1 MFNDLFKGKKVIITG
16 NSGFKGSWLS
26 LWLNKLGASVHG
38 ISYKPP
44 SELNM
49 FESLNLENKL
59 KSFSKIDIANNPSE
73 VDEIITKIEPD
84 FLFHLA
90 AQPLV
95 SVSYQDPLFTIRTN
109 VLGTANILNSIK
121 NQSHRVVSVII
132 TSDKCY
138 DNLELKRGYEESDI
152 LGGKDIYSGSKGAAE
167 LVIKSFYHSFFKNHK
182 FNSVIASARAGNVI
196 GGGDWGKDRIVPDAV
211 TSWNKSQKLHIRN
224 PLSTRPWQHVLE
236 PLSGYLTLAY
246 KLYSDDNLNGES
258 FNFGPND
265 SSNKTVAELIK
276 GLSERWGF
284 ANQNDSFTVKHTE
297 DFHEAGLLQL
307 DCKKASEILEWA
319 PNLSFDEMIN
329 FSCDWYKEFY
339 SNDEI
344 ETILLRTE
352 NQIEDYV
359 NIAKNKNYHWVN

>member
-44 SELNM
+44 SQLNM

-121 NQSHRVVSVII
+121 NQPHRVVSVII

-138 DNLELKRGYEESDI
+138 DNLELKRGYDESDI

-167 LVIKSFYHSFFKNHK
+167 LIIKSF
-182 FNSVIASARAGNVI
+182 
-196 GGGDWGKDRIVPDAV
+196 
-211 TSWNKSQKLHIRN
+211 Q
-224 PLSTRPWQHVLE
+224 
-236 PLSGYLTLAY
+236 
-246 KLYSDDNLNGES
+246 
-258 FNFGPND
+258 
-265 SSNKTVAELIK
+265 
-276 GLSERWGF
+276 
-284 ANQNDSFTVKHTE
+284 
-297 DFHEAGLLQL
+297 
-307 DCKKASEILEWA
+307 
-319 PNLSFDEMIN
+319 
-329 FSCDWYKEFY
+329 
-339 SNDEI
+339 
-344 ETILLRTE
+344 
-352 NQIEDYV
+352 
-359 NIAKNKNYHWVN
+359 

>member
-44 SELNM
+44 SKLNM

-121 NQSHRVVSVII
+121 NQQHRVVSVII

-138 DNLELKRGYEESDI
+138 DNLELKRGYDESDI

-258 FNFGPND
+258 FNFGPTTQH
-265 SSNKTVAELIK
+265 SHTVEDILRDMSKYWNFEDPSKAYIITD
-276 GLSERWGF
+276 
-284 ANQNDSFTVKHTE
+284 NVK
-297 DFHEAGLLQL
+297 FHEAGLLKL
-307 DCKKASEILEWA
+307 NCEKALFHLNWIPTLNYEELVHLQDLGIL
-319 PNLSFDEMIN
+319 N
-329 FSCDWYKEFY
+329 FMKARL
-339 SNDEI
+339 I
-344 ETILLRTE
+344 
-352 NQIEDYV
+352 
-359 NIAKNKNYHWVN
+359 